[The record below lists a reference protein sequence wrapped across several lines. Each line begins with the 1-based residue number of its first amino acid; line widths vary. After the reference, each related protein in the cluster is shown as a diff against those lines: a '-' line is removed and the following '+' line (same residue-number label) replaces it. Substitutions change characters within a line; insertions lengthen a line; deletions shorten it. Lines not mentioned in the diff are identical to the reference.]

1 MITLTNTSC
10 AFNTDTAA
18 VSYERYR
25 SVCMDS
31 NQTCRRWS
39 DGQSG
44 GKWGGRVRSE
54 AAGQILPAASLRGH
68 NTIRDLW
75 TNWGTW
81 HDKPNRQTRRSC
93 RSRGACSSSGG
104 GGGLINLRWVRWP
117 PAQAG
122 EYGGELM
129 DGWMME
135 QDSGDGGLAI
145 WPFSPVW
152 MAEWTGASRWGHF
165 LRPHVGPADCWSQDS
180 REFDLSIPENS
191 ECDPASICRTADS
204 RPDSGITLCVRLQ
217 FQFH

>member
-1 MITLTNTSC
+1 MSEVKWWTHRQEENE
-10 AFNTDTAA
+10 AA
-18 VSYERYR
+18 EWEVKQQDRFSRQPPSEATIP
-25 SVCMDS
+25 SGIFGLIEEPGTI
-31 NQTCRRWS
+31 NQT
-39 DGQSG
+39 D
-44 GKWGGRVRSE
+44 KHAVRV
-54 AAGQILPAASLRGH
+54 AAGGDVPVQE
-68 NTIRDLW
+68 
-75 TNWGTW
+75 
-81 HDKPNRQTRRSC
+81 
-93 RSRGACSSSGG
+93 

-117 PAQAG
+117 PVQAG

-180 REFDLSIPENS
+180 REFDLSILENNES
-191 ECDPASICRTADS
+191 DPVSICRTADS

-217 FQFH
+217 FQFQHK